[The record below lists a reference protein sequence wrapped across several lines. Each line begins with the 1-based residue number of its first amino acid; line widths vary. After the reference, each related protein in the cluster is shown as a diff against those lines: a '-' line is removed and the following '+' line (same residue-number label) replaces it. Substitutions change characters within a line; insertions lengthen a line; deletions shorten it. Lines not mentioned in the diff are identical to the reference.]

1 MPITLKNISYTY
13 DQGSL
18 NQKDA
23 LVDVSL
29 LFEDHCYTALI
40 GRTGSGKSTL
50 IQHLNGLLLPDSGI
64 IDINGQ
70 VIDMSLVYKTKKGK
84 TVVDEKAMRKKH
96 KRKIKEVKEL
106 RRRVGLV
113 FQFPEYQLFETTV
126 LEDVSYGPRN
136 FGSSKEDAEKKAKE
150 ALSLVGIPE
159 AYFSRSPFELSGGE
173 KRRVAIAGIL
183 AMKPDVLVLDEPT
196 VGLDCHGQESLLALL
211 KKIYDSGTSI
221 ILSTHDMDVV
231 LGHCNK
237 AVVLEEGRIV
247 SVSTPLELFSSGKYL
262 EDSAIEPPKVFSFA
276 RSLIASGLAIDINR
290 VKDCR
295 SLAEEIVRAKGGQ
308 RR

>member
-23 LVDVSL
+23 LIDVSL

-113 FQFPEYQLFETTV
+113 FQFQ
-126 LEDVSYGPRN
+126 
-136 FGSSKEDAEKKAKE
+136 KKAKE